1 MINKPKNKARLFL
14 ILSLGL
20 FFLPGILPGIC
31 RAQNGAYH
39 IGPRDILELVIH
51 AGGELQ
57 NQVNL
62 TVSEKGMINVPY
74 IGTTRADGLSISE
87 LETTIAAQLS
97 KAYFV
102 NPEVN
107 INILEYHSLQY
118 FISGAVR
125 SPGLYEMTTKTTL
138 MELIAKAGGVLPE
151 RGNIAYILRAS
162 ARQIADGTDAE
173 ALLAHKEP
181 IKISL
186 QELLDEGDMTQ
197 NLLLESGDVVYIPL
211 EKKLS
216 ISGTKIWVEGE
227 VKNPGVFD
235 YQPGMTALSAC
246 ILAGGFD
253 KFAAPNRA
261 MIIRRENGKRV
272 VIKINLDDVK
282 KGKIPDVELK
292 PGDRIHIPETWL

>member
-1 MINKPKNKARLFL
+1 MINKPKHKYRLFL

-87 LETTIAAQLS
+87 LETTITAQLS

-107 INILEYHSLQY
+107 INIREYHSLQY
-118 FISGAVR
+118 FISGAVK
-125 SPGLYEMTTKTTL
+125 SPGLYEMTTQTTL

-186 QELLDEGDMTQ
+186 QALLDEGDMTR
-197 NLLLESGDVVYIPL
+197 NLLLESGDLVYIPL
-211 EKKLS
+211 ETLIKQIERTFSEKS
-216 ISGTKIWVEGE
+216 EG
-227 VKNPGVFD
+227 
-235 YQPGMTALSAC
+235 
-246 ILAGGFD
+246 
-253 KFAAPNRA
+253 
-261 MIIRRENGKRV
+261 
-272 VIKINLDDVK
+272 
-282 KGKIPDVELK
+282 
-292 PGDRIHIPETWL
+292 

>member
-1 MINKPKNKARLFL
+1 MINKQKNKYRLCI
-14 ILSLGL
+14 ILPLGL
-20 FFLPGILPGIC
+20 FFLLVISSGIC
-31 RAQNGAYH
+31 RAQNGGYH
-39 IGPRDILELVIH
+39 IGPRDILELAIH

-74 IGTTRADGLSISE
+74 VGTTMADGLTISE
-87 LETTIAAQLS
+87 LETIITEQLA
-97 KAYFV
+97 KDYFV

-107 INILEYHSLQY
+107 INIREYHSLQY
-118 FISGAVR
+118 FISGAVK
-125 SPGLYEMTTKTTL
+125 SPGLYVMTTQTTL
-138 MELIAKAGGVLPE
+138 MELIAKAGGVLTE
-151 RGNIAYILRAS
+151 RGHIAYILRAS
-162 ARQIADGTDAE
+162 ARQIADGVDAE
-173 ALLAHKEP
+173 ELLAHKEP
-181 IKISL
+181 ITVSL
-186 QELLDEGDMTQ
+186 QELLDEGNMTQ
-197 NLLLESGDVVYIPL
+197 NLTLESGDVVYIPL

-216 ISGTKIWVEGE
+216 ISGTKVWVEGE
-227 VKNPGVFD
+227 VKQPGVFD

-246 ILAGGFD
+246 IIAGGFD

-261 MIIRRENGKRV
+261 MIIRRENSKRV